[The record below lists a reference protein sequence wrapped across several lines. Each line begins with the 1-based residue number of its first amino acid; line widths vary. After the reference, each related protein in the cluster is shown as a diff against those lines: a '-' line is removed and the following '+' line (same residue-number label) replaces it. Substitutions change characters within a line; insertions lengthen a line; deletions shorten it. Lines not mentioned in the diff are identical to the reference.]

1 MQIAVNV
8 LQQSPITEAPEWW
21 KLADDAG
28 VDVIGLPDSPA
39 LVRDLYVTA
48 ALCAQHTKRARVMTA
63 VTNPLSRDPAV
74 TASALRTLEEI
85 APGRIAMGIGT
96 GDSAM
101 WGVGRKPATVARL
114 REYIVAVKR
123 LVRGEEA
130 DYGGRRFRLR
140 WADAPPPAEIPVLV
154 AVSGPKVLR
163 MACEVADGMLLAM
176 GFGPDNV
183 AYVRSLIEQGCQAA
197 GRQPAELEC
206 WWNSEIVFGDSAADA
221 RSRGMGVGT
230 EWLTMGTTE
239 GKQIPEHL
247 KPALVQFNADVH
259 DLAAE
264 YQDEDREG
272 KLIDRARELGLYDW
286 LMARA
291 PGLWGR
297 PAEVADRLR
306 ELEADG
312 MDRWMFYVG
321 RRETDRMNHLHLICN
336 EVLPRLRSPLG
347 TTPSNGVPSSDR
359 PPG

>member
-1 MQIAVNV
+1 MQIALNV
-8 LQQSPITEAPEWW
+8 VQQSPIGDGPEWW
-21 KLADDAG
+21 GLADDAG

-39 LVRDLYVTA
+39 LVRDLYVAA
-48 ALCAQHTKRARVMTA
+48 ALCAQHTERSRVMTA
-63 VTNPLSRDPAV
+63 VTNPRSRDPAV

-96 GDSAM
+96 GDSAL
-101 WGVGRKPATVARL
+101 WGVGRQPATVARL

-130 DYGGRRFRLR
+130 AYQGRRFRLR
-140 WADAPPPAEIPVLV
+140 WADAPPPAEIPVVV

-163 MACEVADGMLLAM
+163 MACEVADGMLLSM
-176 GFGPDNV
+176 GFGADNV
-183 AYVRSLIEQGCQAA
+183 AYVQGLIEQGCAAA
-197 GRQPAELEC
+197 GRQPDELEC
-206 WWNSEIVFGDSAADA
+206 WWNSEIVFGDSVADA
-221 RSRGMGVGT
+221 RARGMGVGT
-230 EWLTMGTTE
+230 EWLTMGTME
-239 GKQIPEHL
+239 GKQIPERL

-297 PAEVADRLR
+297 PADVADRLR
-306 ELEADG
+306 ELEAAG

-321 RRETDRMNHLHLICN
+321 RRESDRMNHLRLICR
-336 EVLPRLRSPLG
+336 EVIPRLRGPLD
-347 TTPSNGVPSSDR
+347 SASSGGG
-359 PPG
+359 P

>member
-8 LQQSPITEAPEWW
+8 VQQSPVSDGPEWW
-21 KLADDAG
+21 GLADDAG
-28 VDVIGLPDSPA
+28 VEVIGLPDSPA

-48 ALCAQHTKRARVMTA
+48 ALCAQHTKRSRVMTA

-101 WGVGRKPATVARL
+101 WGVGGKPATVARL

-130 DYGGRRFRLR
+130 AYQGRRFRLR

-163 MACEVADGMLLAM
+163 MACESADGMLLAM

-183 AYVRSLIEQGCQAA
+183 AYVRALIERACEGA
-197 GRQPAELEC
+197 GRQPEELEC
-206 WWNSEIVFGDSAADA
+206 WWNSEIVFGHSVEDA

-230 EWLTMGTTE
+230 EWLTMGTME

-247 KPALVQFNADVH
+247 KGALVQFNADVH

-264 YQDEDREG
+264 YQDEDRES
-272 KLIDRARELGLYDW
+272 KLIDRARRLGLYDW
-286 LMARA
+286 LMSRA

-297 PAEVADRLR
+297 PADVADRLR
-306 ELEADG
+306 ELEAEG

-321 RRETDRMNHLHLICN
+321 RRESDRMAHLRLICH
-336 EVLPRLRSPLG
+336 EVIPRLSLSPA
-347 TTPSNGVPSSDR
+347 
-359 PPG
+359 PG